1 LSTASH
7 ADPAAAGLPAGHDA
21 RAWDLTVLLLMIAGT
36 VLRLLALGQQG
47 YWVDEIRSVLIATG
61 GAEREWAYPLWN
73 IHGPLHL
80 VILRLW
86 MMLFGTGEVA
96 TRTLSVIFGV
106 AAFPLF
112 YRAALPLIGA
122 RAARFA
128 LALLVFSPF
137 HLWYS
142 QETRNYAMLFDVT
155 LLALPLYL
163 SEIERRTRGSF
174 VAALAI
180 SVVACLTNLAGFF
193 LLAIYGLLALTLGR
207 AHRYPLTRLLA
218 LGLLVAVAL
227 FPWIIR
233 AATQM
238 GTPTLGRSSLPGEM
252 VVRGESPPGLQS
264 IPFAFYIFSLG
275 FSSGPSIHELKQDR
289 WEVLKPLLPYLTVAM
304 ALFIGLA
311 ARGAWT
317 LRRQRR
323 MALLFGIWLVVPMVL
338 MAAFSMFNLKA
349 PNARYAL
356 ASFVPFLM
364 LLGLGIAS
372 FRSRW
377 ASYLALALL
386 LAISARA
393 DFDYFMNPRYWR
405 PDGRGVGALLT
416 AEQQPGDLVI
426 SCGVPE
432 PLKYYAPADLPV
444 VRRPEPR
451 AQEPRDALPN
461 WLAETTPGWKRIWYV
476 KIDSFWGDPKFRLL
490 NACNAAL
497 IADGRW
503 EFEKALV
510 ARFIVPPDSTAP
522 ADRDAP

>member
-1 LSTASH
+1 M
-7 ADPAAAGLPAGHDA
+7 
-21 RAWDLTVLLLMIAGT
+21 VAGT

-61 GAEREWAYPLWN
+61 GAEREWAYPVWN

-86 MMLFGTGEVA
+86 MMLFGEGEAA
-96 TRTLSVIFGV
+96 TRVLSVIFGV

-155 LLALPLYL
+155 LLAVPLYL
-163 SEIERRTRGSF
+163 REIERRTRGSF
-174 VAALAI
+174 LAALAI
-180 SVVACLTNLAGFF
+180 SVVGCLTNLAGFF

-207 AHRYPLTRLLA
+207 AHRYPLLRLFAFGLLA
-218 LGLLVAVAL
+218 AVLVS
-227 FPWIIR
+227 PWIIR

-238 GTPTLGRSSLPGEM
+238 GTPTLERSSLPGEM

-264 IPFAFYIFSLG
+264 VPFAFYIFSLG
-275 FSSGPSIHELKQDR
+275 FSSGPSIHELKLDR
-289 WEVLKPLLPYLTVAM
+289 WEALKPLLPYLSIAM
-304 ALFIGLA
+304 ALFLGAA
-311 ARGAWT
+311 ARGAWM
-317 LRRQRR
+317 LRRERR
-323 MALLFGIWLVVPMVL
+323 TALIFAIWLVAPLAL

-356 ASFVPFLM
+356 ASFGPFLM

-372 FRSRW
+372 WRARW
-377 ASYLALALL
+377 ARGAALALL

-393 DFDYFMNPRYWR
+393 DFDYFTNPRYWR

-416 AEQQPGDLVI
+416 AQQQPGDLVI

-432 PLKYYAPADLPV
+432 PLKYYAPAELPV

-451 AQEPRDALPN
+451 AQEPRHALPD
-461 WLAETTPGWKRIWYV
+461 WLAEVAPGWKRIWYV

-490 NACNAAL
+490 NACDAAL
-497 IADGRW
+497 IPDGRW

-510 ARFIVPPDSTAP
+510 ARFIVPPDSAAP
-522 ADRDAP
+522 GDRGAR